1 MTTPYSQSL
10 RSVYDNGFWPWVI
23 GIAVTLAL
31 MVLWGLWFMLAR
43 VALYVTS
50 TDVELAGNSQVIAH
64 FPPEDIARLLPGQDA
79 MLQLNG
85 QSTEQA
91 TMSIPARVL
100 DVYSP
105 AADQQGQAELE
116 LLPTQAGFSN
126 AQVVSAVSRQVTVQV
141 EKVSP
146 LELTL
151 RALGKATGSP

>member
-1 MTTPYSQSL
+1 MTTPYAQSL

-23 GIAVTLAL
+23 GIAITL
-31 MVLWGLWFMLAR
+31 VLIVIWGLWFMLAR

-50 TDVELAGNSQVIAH
+50 TTVEPAGDFHVIAH
-64 FPPEDIARLLPGQDA
+64 FPPEDIARILPGEDA
-79 MLQLNG
+79 TLQLNS

-91 TMSIPARVL
+91 TLSVPARVL

-105 AADQQGQAELE
+105 AADQPGQAELE
-116 LLPTQAGFSN
+116 LLPARTGFST
-126 AQVVSAVSRQVTVQV
+126 AQVVSAVSRQVTIQV

-151 RALGKATGSP
+151 RALGKATDSP